1 MEKSESK
8 AREWSDNNL
17 KPVFLPLKRKYW
29 EQFRDGESSVEYR
42 KLGHRWREKAFPSGR
57 GVILS
62 CGYSGPRLLARVRSC
77 SVVNSSNIDGGDGL
91 SVVELY
97 GANVLVLAIKLE
109 MMSDLPDT

>member
-57 GVILS
+57 GGHSFMRIFRASVA
-62 CGYSGPRLLARVRSC
+62 GP
-77 SVVNSSNIDGGDGL
+77 G
-91 SVVELY
+91 E
-97 GANVLVLAIKLE
+97 KL
-109 MMSDLPDT
+109 